1 MSSAARYT
9 VSASRLATVLQQWQ
23 SAADAGE
30 ATAAQCGGWACVFG
44 ERSVNTPE
52 NQRGQAMV
60 QYLLEA
66 KEPVTNAAAIIT
78 KEVTLFIHADGVDIA
93 PPATKAEHHAV
104 EVVSGVEAAKPRIAA
119 LLSGKVIG
127 APLNEFAIQEG
138 AFAAA
143 FVEAVKSTL
152 PSDAILSAAPVLGE
166 LLFVKD
172 EAALSCVE
180 KAAGLCCAVFRRYAR
195 DHIASEMSERSPK
208 KLYDVRQMLYAKLEH
223 PNTIQGLERLD
234 TEEFSLVTGLPPCI
248 FHKGTYKSQL
258 NVDED
263 TLKASC
269 NAPTHGDVVVVRYG
283 LKNAGYTAFLGR
295 TLLVASSAPPNAKE
309 AYQFAYDVSAKLMEA
324 LVPGAK
330 VNDVYATVVQ
340 YATELNATLAAK
352 LSKTLGFSTGLL
364 VLEARG
370 TISPKGTATVA
381 DGMSFVTR
389 VVLEGVASDGAEDT
403 FDVELT
409 DTVVV
414 HNGVAELKTKVARK
428 VEEILYE
435 DLEDTAGDED
445 AAASAQAQRNLS
457 KITRQGQ
464 SETVILS
471 REAQREQQLRQ
482 LLSELHEEFLA
493 AGGKKGSQTSTEE
506 YRTCDVGRLAFGEL
520 NPYKPDDRLPPQ
532 EGKNGI
538 VVQTDKKVV
547 WLPVCG
553 RPVSFHISTI
563 NKVDVKAEGDKY
575 TMTVT
580 FHSMQES
587 NVGYKMNRTKVFVK
601 ELTYSSTRD
610 VFTDAQIAI
619 QGVQQRIKNEDAA
632 RKRALTSASSG
643 RLTLAPNP
651 LRLPT
656 VKIRPPI
663 TSSSRQNKGCV
674 GNLELHANGLRFSFL
689 GGVPVDMLF
698 DNIKHVI
705 FQPAVKSIYVIYH
718 VTLKKPIEIN
728 RKSVTE
734 IQFVAEVMESSE
746 LASGVRRSYEEE
758 LQAEERDEERIKQTN
773 KQFITFAYAV
783 EERSKIRTQLPTS
796 QFAFDGVHARSMT
809 TFKASREVLWAITDI
824 PAFTQSA
831 EDIEVVSFERVIP
844 GGATFDMSFILKDY
858 NKPVVTI
865 SSIPRNSLENI
876 KDWCL
881 SARLY
886 YMETTVNPN
895 WRVTMK
901 DIREDPD
908 WDPWLRGEG
917 WSVLNNETNDEED
930 EEGGDADS
938 DSDSDST
945 YYEDEDE
952 DEESSDSDD
961 SSWLEDEESDVDA
974 DSDASDDSSDAD
986 WDELERKAAAKDRAH
1001 RYSDD
1006 DEDRPRKRAR
1016 TAAAHSSSSA
1026 PPAAPASRPTKMPIN
1041 MGPRGT
1047 GVPPARRF

>member
-1 MSSAARYT
+1 MSTAASFT
-9 VSASRLATVLQQWQ
+9 VSATRLAGVLQQWQ
-23 SAADAGE
+23 SAAAAGE
-30 ATAAQCGGWACVFG
+30 ATAARCTGWACVFG
-44 ERSVNTPE
+44 ERSANTPE
-52 NQRGQAMV
+52 NQRGQAVV

-66 KEPVTNAAAIIT
+66 KEPVVNVAVVLT
-78 KEVTLFIHADGVDIA
+78 KEATLFIHGDGVQIA
-93 PPATKAEHHAV
+93 GPAAKAENHVV
-104 EVVSGVEAAKPRIAA
+104 EVVHGMEAAKPRLAE
-119 LLSGKVIG
+119 LLAEKVIG

-138 AFAAA
+138 AFATA
-143 FVEAVKSTL
+143 FTEAVKAAL
-152 PSDAILSAAPVLGE
+152 PAENLVSAAPTLGE

-172 EAALSCVE
+172 EAALTCVE

-195 DHIASEMSERSPK
+195 ERIASEMAERNPK
-208 KLYDVRQMLYAKLEH
+208 SLYDVRQMLYAKLEH
-223 PNTIQGLERLD
+223 PNTIQGLERLE
-234 TEEFSLVTGLPPCI
+234 TEDFSLVTGLPPCL
-248 FHKGTYKSQL
+248 FHKGTYKAQL

-269 NAPTHGDVVVVRYG
+269 NMPIHGDVVVVRYG

-295 TLLVASSAPPNAKE
+295 TLLVASAAPSNAKE
-309 AYQFAYDVSAKLMEA
+309 AYQFAYDVSAKLLEA

-330 VNDVYATVVQ
+330 LSDVYATVMQ
-340 YATELNATLAAK
+340 HATQLNATLAAK
-352 LSKTLGFSTGLL
+352 LSKSFGFTTGLL

-370 TISPKGTATVA
+370 TISEKGTATVA

-389 VVLEGVASDGAEDT
+389 VVVEGAASAGGEGDDT

-414 HNGVAELKTKVARK
+414 RNGVAELKTKVARK

-435 DLEDTAGDED
+435 DLEETADAD
-445 AAASAQAQRNLS
+445 AAAAAQVQRDLS

-482 LLSELHEEFLA
+482 LLSELHAEFLA
-493 AGGKKGSQTSTEE
+493 AGGKKGTQTSTEE
-506 YRTCDVGRLAFGEL
+506 YRTCNVGRLAFGEL
-520 NPYKPDDRLPPQ
+520 NPYKADDRIPPADSRS
-532 EGKNGI
+532 KI
-538 VVQTDKKVV
+538 CVQTDKKVA
-547 WLPVCG
+547 WFPVCG
-553 RPVSFHISTI
+553 RPVPFHVSTI

-575 TMTVT
+575 TMLVT
-580 FHSMQES
+580 FHAMQEA

-601 ELTYSSTRD
+601 ELSYASTRD

-619 QGVQQRIKNEDAA
+619 QGIQQRIKNEDAE
-632 RKRALTSASSG
+632 RKRALTSASTG
-643 RLTLAPNP
+643 RLTLTPNP

-656 VKIRPPI
+656 VKMRPPI
-663 TSSSRQNKGCV
+663 ATTSRNNKGCI
-674 GNLELHANGLRFSFL
+674 GNLELHANGLRFSL
-689 GGVPVDMLF
+689 LDAAPVDMLF

-718 VTLKKPIEIN
+718 VTLKKPIEVN
-728 RKSVTE
+728 RKSVSE

-746 LASGVRRSYEEE
+746 LASGARRSYEEE

-773 KQFITFAYAV
+773 KQFINFAHAV
-783 EERSKIRTQLPTS
+783 EQRSNIKTQLPTS

-809 TFKASREVLWAITDI
+809 TFKASREVLWAIIDT
-824 PAFTQSA
+824 PAFTQSV
-831 EDIEVVSFERVIP
+831 EEVEVVSFERVIP
-844 GGATFDMSFILKDY
+844 GGATFDMSLIPKDY
-858 NKPVVTI
+858 NKPVVSI
-865 SSIPRNSLENI
+865 SSIPRNALDTI

-901 DIREDPD
+901 DIREDAD
-908 WDPWLRGEG
+908 WDPWQRGEG

-930 EEGGDADS
+930 EEGGDEGDS
-938 DSDSDST
+938 DDSDST
-945 YYEDEDE
+945 YYEDD

-961 SSWLEDEESDVDA
+961 SSWLEDEESDVSSDSEEG
-974 DSDASDDSSDAD
+974 SDASSEAD
-986 WDELERKAAAKDRAH
+986 WDELERKAAAKDREH
-1001 RYSDD
+1001 RFSDD

-1016 TAAAHSSSSA
+1016 TTGAAPA
-1026 PPAAPASRPTKMPIN
+1026 PPAAPAARPGKMPVN
-1041 MGPRGT
+1041 MGPRGA

>member
-1 MSSAARYT
+1 MASSAASYT
-9 VSASRLATVLQQWQ
+9 VSASRIAAVLQQWQ

-30 ATAAQCGGWACVFG
+30 ATAAKCSGWACVFG
-44 ERSVNTPE
+44 ERSTNTPE
-52 NQRGQAMV
+52 NQRGQAMI

-66 KEPVTNAAAIIT
+66 KEPVTNTAAIIT
-78 KEVTLFIHADGVDIA
+78 KEVTLLITAGGADIKA
-93 PPATKAEHHAV
+93 PAAKMERHTV
-104 EVVSGVEAAKPRIAA
+104 EVLSGVEVAKPRIAE
-119 LLSGKVIG
+119 LLTGKVVG

-138 AFAAA
+138 PFAAA
-143 FVEAVKSTL
+143 FAEVMKTTL
-152 PSDAILSAAPVLGE
+152 PSDALLSAAPVLGE

-172 EAALSCVE
+172 EAALNCVE

-195 DHIASEMSERSPK
+195 ERIASEMSERSPK
-208 KLYDVRQMLYAKLEH
+208 TLYDVRQLLYSKLEH
-223 PNTIQGLERLD
+223 PNTIQGLERLE
-234 TEEFSLVTGLPPCI
+234 TEDFSLVTGLPPCI
-248 FHKGTYKSQL
+248 FHKGAYKSQL

-263 TLKASC
+263 ALKASC
-269 NAPTHGDVVVVRYG
+269 NVPIHGDVVIVRYG
-283 LKNAGYTAFLGR
+283 LKNAGYTAFIGR
-295 TLLVASSAPPNAKE
+295 TLLVESSAPPSAKE
-309 AYQFAYDVSAKLMEA
+309 AYQFVYDVSTKLMEA

-330 VNDVYATVVQ
+330 MRDVYASVMQ

-370 TISPKGTATVA
+370 TISEKGTAAVA

-389 VVLEGVASDGAEDT
+389 VVLEGVASAGSEDT

-409 DTVVV
+409 DTVIVR
-414 HNGVAELKTKVARK
+414 NGVAELKTKVARK

-435 DLEDTAGDED
+435 DLEETAGDED
-445 AAASAQAQRNLS
+445 AAAAQAQRDLS

-482 LLSELHEEFLA
+482 LLKELHEEFLA
-493 AGGKKGSQTSTEE
+493 AGGKKGTQTSTEE

-520 NPYKPDDRLPPQ
+520 NPYKPDDRIPPP
-532 EGKNGI
+532 ESKNG
-538 VVQTDKKVV
+538 VCVQTDKKVA
-547 WLPVCG
+547 WFPVCG
-553 RPVSFHISTI
+553 RPVPFHVSTI
-563 NKVDVKAEGDKY
+563 SKVDVKAEGNRF

-580 FHSMQES
+580 FHSMQEA

-601 ELTYSSTRD
+601 ELTYVSTRD

-632 RKRALTSASSG
+632 RKRALTSASTG
-643 RLTLAPNP
+643 KLTLAPNP

-674 GNLELHANGLRFSFL
+674 GNLELHANGMRFSFL
-689 GGVPVDMLF
+689 GGTPVDMLF
-698 DNIKHVI
+698 DNVKHVI

-728 RKSVTE
+728 RKSVAE

-746 LASGVRRSYEEE
+746 LASATRRSYEEE

-783 EERSKIRTQLPTS
+783 EERSKIKTQLPIS

-809 TFKASREVLWAITDI
+809 TFKASREVLWAITDT
-824 PAFTQSA
+824 PAFTQSV

-844 GGATFDMSFILKDY
+844 GGATFDMSLILKDY
-858 NKPVVTI
+858 NKPVITI
-865 SSIPRNSLENI
+865 SSIPRNSLETI

-895 WRVTMK
+895 WRVTMR

-908 WDPWLRGEG
+908 WDPWLRGDG
-917 WSVLNNETNDEED
+917 WSVLNNDTNDEED
-930 EEGGDADS
+930 EEEGDS

-945 YYEDEDE
+945 YYEDE

-961 SSWLEDEESDVDA
+961 SSWLEDEESDVET
-974 DSDASDDSSDAD
+974 DSDGSDASSDAD
-986 WDELERKAAAKDRAH
+986 WDELERKAAAKDREH

-1016 TAAAHSSSSA
+1016 TTAAAAHSSLPSA
-1026 PPAAPASRPTKMPIN
+1026 PSAAPASRPTKMPMN
-1041 MGPRGT
+1041 MGPRGAA
-1047 GVPPARRF
+1047 VPPARRF

>member
-1 MSSAARYT
+1 MSSTASYT
-9 VSASRLATVLQQWQ
+9 VSAPRVAAVLEQWK
-23 SAADAGE
+23 STAAAGE
-30 ATAAQCGGWACVFG
+30 ATAAKCTGWACVFG
-44 ERSVNTPE
+44 ERSANTPE
-52 NQRGQAMV
+52 NQRGQAV
-60 QYLLEA
+60 LQYLLES
-66 KEPVTNAAAIIT
+66 KEPVVNAAVVLTAD
-78 KEVTLFIHADGVDIA
+78 VTLFIHGDDLSITA
-93 PPATKAEHHAV
+93 PVEKIENHTV
-104 EVVSGVEAAKPRIAA
+104 EVVKGIEAAKPRLAE
-119 LLSGKVIG
+119 LLAGKVVG

-138 AFAAA
+138 EFTAA
-143 FVEAVKSTL
+143 FVAAVKAEL
-152 PSDAILSAAPVLGE
+152 PTDALVPAAPVLGE

-172 EAALSCVE
+172 EAALMCVE

-195 DHIASEMSERSPK
+195 ERIAGEMSERNPK
-208 KLYDVRQMLYAKLEH
+208 TLYEVRQMLYAKLEH
-223 PNTIQGLERLD
+223 PNTIQGLERLETD
-234 TEEFSLVTGLPPCI
+234 DFSLVTGLPPCL

-269 NAPTHGDVVVVRYG
+269 NTPIHGDVVVVRYG
-283 LKNAGYTAFLGR
+283 IKNAGYTAFLGR
-295 TLLVASSAPPNAKE
+295 TLLVESAAPSNAKA
-309 AYQFAYDVSAKLMEA
+309 AYQFAYDVSAKLMEL

-330 VNDVYATVVQ
+330 LSDVYTAVMQ
-340 YATELNATLAAK
+340 HATELNATLAAK
-352 LSKTLGFSTGLL
+352 LSKSLGFSTGLL

-370 TISPKGTATVA
+370 TISEKGTATVA
-381 DGMSFVTR
+381 NGMSFVTR
-389 VVLEGVASDGAEDT
+389 VVVEGVVSAGGAATDT

-414 HNGVAELKTKVARK
+414 RNDVAELKTKVARK
-428 VEEILYE
+428 VEEVLYE
-435 DLEDTAGDED
+435 DIEETAAE
-445 AAASAQAQRNLS
+445 AQEEAPRDLS

-482 LLSELHEEFLA
+482 LLNELHEEFIA
-493 AGGKKGSQTSTEE
+493 AGGKKGTQTSTEE
-506 YRTCDVGRLAFGEL
+506 FRTCDVGRLAFGEL
-520 NPYKPDDRLPPQ
+520 NPYKADDHIPPPAS
-532 EGKNGI
+532 KNS
-538 VVQTDKKVV
+538 VCVQTDKKVA
-547 WLPVCG
+547 WFPVCG
-553 RPVSFHISTI
+553 RAVPFHVSTI
-563 NKVDVKAEGDKY
+563 SKVDVKAEGDRY

-580 FHSMQES
+580 FHSMQEA

-601 ELTYSSTRD
+601 ELTYSSARD

-632 RKRALTSASSG
+632 RKRALTSASPA

-663 TSSSRQNKGCV
+663 TNTSRQNKGCI

-689 GGVPVDMLF
+689 GGAPVDMLF

-728 RKSVTE
+728 RKNVAE

-746 LASGVRRSYEEE
+746 VASGARRSYEEE
-758 LQAEERDEERIKQTN
+758 LAAEERDEERIKQTN

-783 EERSKIRTQLPTS
+783 EERSKLKTQLPTS

-809 TFKASREVLWAITDI
+809 TFKASREVLWAITDT
-824 PAFTQSA
+824 PAFTQSV
-831 EDIEVVSFERVIP
+831 EEIEVVSFERVIP
-844 GGATFDMSFILKDY
+844 GGATFDMSLILKDY
-858 NKPVVTI
+858 NKPVITI
-865 SSIPRNSLENI
+865 NSIPRTSLETI

-930 EEGGDADS
+930 EEGDDD

-945 YYEDEDE
+945 YYEDE

-961 SSWLEDEESDVDA
+961 SSWLEDEESDVETDSD
-974 DSDASDDSSDAD
+974 DSDASSGAD
-986 WDELERKAAAKDRAH
+986 WDELERKAVAKDRAH
-1001 RYSDD
+1001 RFSDD
-1006 DEDRPRKRAR
+1006 DDDRPHKRAR
-1016 TAAAHSSSSA
+1016 TSAAAPPSA
-1026 PPAAPASRPTKMPIN
+1026 RPAAPASRPAKVPIN
-1041 MGPRGT
+1041 MGPRGG